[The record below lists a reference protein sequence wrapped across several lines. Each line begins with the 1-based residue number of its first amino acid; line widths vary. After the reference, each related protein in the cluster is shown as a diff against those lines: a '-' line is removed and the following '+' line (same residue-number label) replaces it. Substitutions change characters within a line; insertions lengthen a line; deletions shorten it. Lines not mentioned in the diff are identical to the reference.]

1 MQETAQRFAL
11 WGFCLTLLFAVAA
24 GGSDRPPVEKPT
36 QGDGTTKVVLLGT
49 GTPNPDPQHSGCSL
63 AIVVNHTPYI
73 VDFGP
78 GLVRQAAAL
87 SPSWGGEL
95 GYPDLILTPWVIG
108 RDEPLEVWGPD
119 GIIEMTKHILAAYRE
134 DIRYRS
140 YGQEP
145 ANDQGWR
152 VNAHELEEGVVY
164 TDDNVKVEAFPVKHG
179 TWPNAWGFR
188 FTTADKVIVISG
200 DARPSESVVKYAK
213 GADILLHEVYSHEKW
228 AERTADWR
236 QYHAEHHTSTLELG
250 KIAAQAKPGLVVL
263 YHTLDWGATND
274 EMLAE
279 IATVYDGE
287 VIVGHDLQIIE

>member
-1 MQETAQRFAL
+1 
-11 WGFCLTLLFAVAA
+11 
-24 GGSDRPPVEKPT
+24 
-36 QGDGTTKVVLLGT
+36 
-49 GTPNPDPQHSGCSL
+49 
-63 AIVVNHTPYI
+63 
-73 VDFGP
+73 
-78 GLVRQAAAL
+78 
-87 SPSWGGEL
+87 
-95 GYPDLILTPWVIG
+95 LILTPWVIG